1 MQTAIS
7 MADPVVNLTF
17 DEQQLLDK
25 HLSFYE
31 DLETGQRNPE
41 TEAQEHFVEVCQG
54 RAKASNDH
62 ELAYVKYMRLRAKS
76 RREQEEQQ
84 DSSNSIPEYEE
95 GLPKPGWFTD
105 EDWKKMRKGD
115 YADMKSRSRS

>member
-1 MQTAIS
+1 
-7 MADPVVNLTF
+7 MADSAVNLTPE
-17 DEQQLLDK
+17 EQQLLDE

-31 DLETGQRNPE
+31 DLETGQRKPK
-41 TEAQEHFVEVCQG
+41 TEAQEHFVKVCMG
-54 RAKASNDH
+54 KAKASTDH
-62 ELAYVKYMRLRAKS
+62 ELAYVKYMRLRAKL
-76 RREQEEQQ
+76 RREQDEQR
-84 DSSNSIPEYEE
+84 DSSSAIPEYED